1 MSNPELAELRG
12 RLPDALLTLG
22 ERIGRRVAFEAGERL
37 FSAGDEVAG
46 VHLVISGAVRIVR
59 EGAGRAI
66 VVHRETAGGLLGEV
80 ALFSQRAYP
89 ASGLATERTLA
100 LLLPARDL
108 LAALRGDSELA
119 ELFLRRVASRTRE
132 VIARLDRLAHQ
143 SVLRRLAGHLV
154 ARRAG
159 TSGARGPISLGM
171 TQSELAEE
179 LGTVKE
185 VVVRELRTLRRLRLI
200 EPAGRGLYRV
210 LDPKALRALAGEEPN
225 GG

>member
-1 MSNPELAELRG
+1 MSNPELAALRD
-12 RLPDALLTLG
+12 RLPEALLTLG
-22 ERIGRRVAFEAGERL
+22 DRIGRRVAFEPGERL
-37 FSAGDEVAG
+37 FSAGDEVVG

-80 ALFSQRAYP
+80 ALFSKRVYP
-89 ASGLATERTLA
+89 ASALATERTLA

-119 ELFLRRVASRTRE
+119 ELFLQRVAARARE
-132 VIARLDRLAHQ
+132 VIDRLDRLAHQ

-159 TSGARGPISLGM
+159 TPGARAAISLGM

-200 EPAGRGLYRV
+200 EPVGRGLYRV